1 MSDMSNAPAKP
12 NNYLVLAII
21 CTVCCC
27 LPAGVVSIVY
37 ATKVNESYA
46 RGEYDLAEKYSS
58 NARTW
63 GIVGLIVGGIGVI
76 LYVALIGFGA
86 FASIMENAAY

>member
-1 MSDMSNAPAKP
+1 MSELSNAPAKP

-27 LPAGVVSIVY
+27 LPAGIVSIVY
-37 ATKVNESYA
+37 AAKVNETYA
-46 RGEYDLAEKYSS
+46 RGEYDLAQQYSR

-63 GIVGLIVGGIGVI
+63 GIVGLVVGGIGVI
-76 LYVALIGFGA
+76 LYVGLIGFGA
-86 FASIMENAAY
+86 FASILENAQY

>member
-1 MSDMSNAPAKP
+1 MSDLSNQPAKP
-12 NNYLVLAII
+12 NNYLVLAIL

-37 ATKVNESYA
+37 AAKVNETYA

-63 GIVGLIVGGIGVI
+63 GIVGLVVGGIGVI
-76 LYVALIGFGA
+76 LYIALIGFGV
-86 FASIMENAAY
+86 FAGIMENAGY